1 MHSPTSSRQS
11 SVMDSPSLRKRRD
24 LVSPRRSLPSSRPYL
39 TDSLSSVR
47 LPSTTPLKSP
57 GQSYYNQFRAASDS
71 PRLQDR
77 LISTDSLEQDNHSN
91 EENMDPMVPTPPL
104 FKVPGFL
111 SRPST
116 SIRPAQQ
123 LPSEPIIKPSSQS
136 GFDLISPRQ
145 ARQSSLKNI
154 EKSLESHQHAQRAA
168 SIRAMKAAAPLLRT
182 TETEYDV
189 SPNRSTR
196 LLSTPRSSFMGT
208 PTKRQP
214 RLQMSSPRPASP
226 LDRHSASLEQA
237 RVDAQA
243 TLDWLQQTEA
253 AKTREQD
260 SENEHGQ
267 IDLRY
272 IRQDSVASDSYLH
285 HGQDEEVDNHERN
298 PRTEDDQ
305 YEHGSVYD
313 EVVSFRRRSSSP
325 TSPDDRREAIEQED
339 NIPQTHRNQT
349 SSFNLAILHEQES
362 HHGSRTPIATV
373 SAENS
378 LLEVAETTTNITNQ
392 LRGVYTNLQEFFSP
406 ETEAKL
412 CGVISVIDSQKSSR
426 TDNQI
431 LTSSSKPRP
440 LEFRSASVQKDF
452 RKTPSRLPTQPVPFN
467 FSERLNQL
475 QRRHTPHLLR
485 QSTARAKLVASRSG
499 SQFRS
504 DTPEQPRAAVEEPFD
519 PPHST
524 PMAKSRNV
532 NEYQEMSKSPF
543 IALSQRKRLLE
554 QNDLRTHSE
563 PEYMKRPP
571 TKPKS
576 PMLLTRARA
585 KPSPMPYEDRILQ
598 EVAQRGGYKANP
610 VDRRVFESAGDMGV
624 PKVVKPMLT
633 EPKSPAITKRR
644 PAPLR
649 PAVVPKL
656 NMAQSQAHRKFRV
669 EIAERGLAS
678 SAESSRRLSQE
689 KHKRQVEHRE
699 SSKAPLTIPEPFS
712 LMTQA
717 RGDRY
722 QDQFKSKLS
731 RWKQIEREHQFKA
744 LPLPNYPEVFVPK
757 KSTKPLT
764 HTEPPVLTAD
774 RRIEER
780 HAFDDARRH
789 KEKMLEDMRAEKA
802 REDELREQQELRKLR
817 ARLVPHP
824 TPIKYYPRIEIRKST
839 KPLTTPRSPNIGDK
853 RKRMDSVTP
862 SLQGDDEEPLQRHRH
877 HQHHH
882 HHHHHQQQHQQHQYQ
897 HYSPKQEQDLLH
909 HSQEDRRQELI
920 RQEIERQRE
929 QEELLHEEREL
940 EQMNQQDQ
948 QREFKAI
955 QSRYT
960 QRLQQQALEHQQELE
975 LERMQRE
982 EASHKRT
989 KTEELYGRR
998 MGRKSWLEANDI

>member
-1 MHSPTSSRQS
+1 
-11 SVMDSPSLRKRRD
+11 
-24 LVSPRRSLPSSRPYL
+24 
-39 TDSLSSVR
+39 
-47 LPSTTPLKSP
+47 
-57 GQSYYNQFRAASDS
+57 
-71 PRLQDR
+71 
-77 LISTDSLEQDNHSN
+77 
-91 EENMDPMVPTPPL
+91 MDPMVLTPPL

-111 SRPST
+111 SRPSA
-116 SIRPAQQ
+116 SIRPAHQR
-123 LPSEPIIKPSSQS
+123 PSEPIVKSSSQS
-136 GFDLISPRQ
+136 GFDLTSPRQ
-145 ARQSSLKNI
+145 ARQSSLRNI

-214 RLQMSSPRPASP
+214 HLQTSSPRPASP

-253 AKTREQD
+253 AKAREQD
-260 SENEHGQ
+260 SENEHDQ

-272 IRQDSVASDSYLH
+272 IRQDSVASDSYMH
-285 HGQDEEVDNHERN
+285 HGQDDKVDGHERN
-298 PRTEDDQ
+298 PRAEDNQ

-313 EVVSFRRRSSSP
+313 EVVSFRRRSRSP

-349 SSFNLAILHEQES
+349 SSFNMAILHEHGS
-362 HHGSRTPIATV
+362 HHGSRTPVATV

-426 TDNQI
+426 TENQI

-485 QSTARAKLVASRSG
+485 QSTARAKLAASRSG

-504 DTPEQPRAAVEEPFD
+504 DTPEQPRAAVEEAFD
-519 PPHST
+519 LPHST

-543 IALSQRKRLLE
+543 IAL
-554 QNDLRTHSE
+554 
-563 PEYMKRPP
+563 
-571 TKPKS
+571 
-576 PMLLTRARA
+576 
-585 KPSPMPYEDRILQ
+585 PMPYEDRILQ

-649 PAVVPKL
+649 PAVVPKS

-669 EIAERGLAS
+669 EIRLAS

-689 KHKRQVEHRE
+689 KHKRQVDHRE

-764 HTEPPVLTAD
+764 HTEPPALTAD

-824 TPIKYYPRIEIRKST
+824 TPIKYYPRIEIHKST

-877 HQHHH
+877 HHH
-882 HHHHHQQQHQQHQYQ
+882 HHHHHQQQQQQQHQHQQQHQYQ

-929 QEELLHEEREL
+929 QEELLREEREL
-940 EQMNQQDQ
+940 EQMHLQDQ